1 MSGEADKRDRGI
13 LRRARANP
21 LATVAVLLICLVF
34 ARQAVVAATEHDLL
48 LGVAVIVTGY
58 VAYRVAR
65 VWWTVENAAVA
76 TALARQDL
84 FEERG

>member
-1 MSGEADKRDRGI
+1 MSGEVDDGDQGI
-13 LRRARANP
+13 IRRARANP
-21 LATVAVLLICLVF
+21 LATVAVLLICLAF
-34 ARQAVVAATEHDLL
+34 ARQAVVAVTEHRLL

-76 TALARQDL
+76 TALARQDV